1 MPHFR
6 AVVFDQD
13 GTLLDTFIPALHA
26 YSVAVGREITMAELE
41 PVAHLGAA
49 RNLVSAL
56 LGHEASDA
64 DDDRFHAALA
74 DALLGIEPYPGVVDT
89 LEQLRARGLRTG
101 VATNSDSRSA
111 TIVLGAHGLAEH
123 LDTVVTVDQ
132 VSGPKPNP
140 ESILLAVER
149 LGVRPD
155 EVLFVGDAPAD
166 MVAARAA
173 GVLAAVAGWG
183 LQAHGI
189 VPGAA
194 DRWLDGP
201 AEILDVIDGSGA
213 SERG

>member
-13 GTLLDTFIPALHA
+13 GTLLDTFVPALHA

-56 LGHEASDA
+56 LGHEASEA

-183 LQAHGI
+183 HQAHGI

>member
-183 LQAHGI
+183 HQAHGI

-201 AEILDVIDGSGA
+201 AEILDLIDGSGA

>member
-1 MPHFR
+1 MPRFR

-26 YSVAVGREITMAELE
+26 YSLAVGREITMAELE

-56 LGHEASDA
+56 LGHDASDA

-132 VSGPKPNP
+132 VSGPKPDP
-140 ESILLAVER
+140 ASILLAVER

-155 EVLFVGDAPAD
+155 EVVFVGDAPAD
-166 MVAARAA
+166 MLAARAA
-173 GVLAAVAGWG
+173 GVLAVVAGWG
-183 LQAHGI
+183 HQAHGI
-189 VPGAA
+189 DPSAA

-201 AEILDVIDGSGA
+201 AGILDLVAETG
-213 SERG
+213 